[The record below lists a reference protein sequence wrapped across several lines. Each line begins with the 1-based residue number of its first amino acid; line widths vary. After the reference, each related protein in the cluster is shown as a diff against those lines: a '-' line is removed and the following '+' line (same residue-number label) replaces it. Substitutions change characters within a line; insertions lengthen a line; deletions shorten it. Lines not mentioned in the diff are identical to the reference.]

1 MVQSPKYNKNPRFRQ
16 SRKEDF
22 RVLIVCE
29 GEKDRVFLKKI
40 KDLIL
45 ENSHQPTIKLSGGK
59 KLEGICKTIKANLGF
74 DQIYGFFDTD
84 NSGENISEINK
95 KIKTKILPQNCKLIP
110 VYYSLEYLLARFL
123 DQKQKQSICD
133 SKQYKSIERKFCS
146 ICFDGKSKDEVKLQE
161 LENWLDKNATKEKV
175 LKIAK
180 NNNTIKEIL
189 NILNLIKL
197 KK

>member
-1 MVQSPKYNKNPRFRQ
+1 
-16 SRKEDF
+16 
-22 RVLIVCE
+22 
-29 GEKDRVFLKKI
+29 
-40 KDLIL
+40 
-45 ENSHQPTIKLSGGK
+45 
-59 KLEGICKTIKANLGF
+59 
-74 DQIYGFFDTD
+74 
-84 NSGENISEINK
+84 
-95 KIKTKILPQNCKLIP
+95 
-110 VYYSLEYLLARFL
+110 L